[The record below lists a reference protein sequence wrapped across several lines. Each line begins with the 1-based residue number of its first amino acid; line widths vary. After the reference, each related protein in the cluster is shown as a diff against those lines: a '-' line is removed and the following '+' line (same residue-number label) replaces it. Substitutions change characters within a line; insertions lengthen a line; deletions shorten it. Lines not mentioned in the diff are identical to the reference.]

1 MLTIHPTNDVTYTVG
16 GLVVGYD
23 GLLWPAETAEGVP
36 EATATLTVV
45 IELSGTA
52 ETPTTTIPE
61 ATASLPVEITLEG
74 TAETPTAEITSSL
87 AISVDLAAAAETPP
101 DEGDDIAVEVG
112 EPFVHWSTEELFV
125 RWSTEEP
132 FVRWSTEEPYIT

>member
-1 MLTIHPTNDVTYTVG
+1 MSREVQRVLTIHPTNDVTYTTG

-36 EATATLTVV
+36 EATATLAVV

-52 ETPTTTIPE
+52 ETPTATIPE

-74 TAETPTAEITSSL
+74 TAETPTATVPEATGSL
-87 AISVDLAAAAETPP
+87 AVEIGLSGSVSHPIHLVRIVVPGSYRPTTVAGRHGTVDVPAA
-101 DEGDDIAVEVG
+101 
-112 EPFVHWSTEELFV
+112 H
-125 RWSTEEP
+125 R
-132 FVRWSTEEPYIT
+132 